1 MLTRIVR
8 VVGFLQERFC
18 VLDLPL
24 MLLSA
29 LNRIGRPNPTRKK
42 RICSRWFR

>member
-24 MLLSA
+24 MLLNV
-29 LNRIGRPNPTRKK
+29 LNRLGRPKTTNKK